1 MSLRHRLQASHSL
14 LRHYRAV
21 FRHFWVQRHAMR
33 TDFFSKQEAAFLPA
47 GLALQESP
55 PSASLR
61 WTARVLMALVGALLL
76 WSVLG
81 KVDIIVNAGGKI
93 IPSARIKSI
102 ASVDV
107 AAVRAL
113 YVREGQAVKAGEL
126 LVELDT
132 SAQDAEHDKAAGD
145 AAAALLQAARS
156 QALVDAID
164 RMQPPSLARVPAASD
179 TQWQAARQHVEGQ
192 FRQFRARLA
201 HIDGNI
207 MRYAA
212 ALPLATRH
220 AEDYRVLAQQ
230 HDVAPHAWLEK
241 EQARIDLAGQ
251 LADARNQR
259 AALIAETRK
268 EALDAQAESRRAAA
282 ASTQDARRAS
292 EHGKLLRLLSPVDGT
307 VQQLAV
313 HTVGGVVPAAQAL
326 MQIVPREDQVEVEA
340 FMDNKDVGF
349 VQEGQDAAV
358 KIDAFDYTRYGTV
371 PATVTHV
378 SRDAIQ
384 DEKKGLIYSVRLALR
399 KNSIAVD
406 GKPMALSAG
415 MSASVEIRTGERRII
430 AYVISPLIQHRHEAL
445 HER

>member
-1 MSLRHRLQASHSL
+1 L
-14 LRHYRAV
+14 
-21 FRHFWVQRHAMR
+21 
-33 TDFFSKQEAAFLPA
+33 
-47 GLALQESP
+47 
-55 PSASLR
+55 
-61 WTARVLMALVGALLL
+61 
-76 WSVLG
+76 
-81 KVDIIVNAGGKI
+81 
-93 IPSARIKSI
+93 
-102 ASVDV
+102 
-107 AAVRAL
+107 
-113 YVREGQAVKAGEL
+113 
-126 LVELDT
+126 
-132 SAQDAEHDKAAGD
+132 
-145 AAAALLQAARS
+145 
-156 QALVDAID
+156 
-164 RMQPPSLARVPAASD
+164 LARVPAASD
-179 TQWQAARQHVEGQ
+179 VQWQAARLHLEGQ

-201 HIDGNI
+201 HIDGN
-207 MRYAA
+207 MARYAT

-268 EALDAQAESRRAAA
+268 EALDAQAEGRRLAA

-313 HTVGGVVPAAQAL
+313 HTVGGVVPAAQPL

-349 VQEGQDAAV
+349 VREGQDAAV

-384 DEKKGLIYSVRLALR
+384 DEKKGLIYSVRVALR
-399 KNSIAVD
+399 KASIDID

-415 MSASVEIRTGERRII
+415 MSANVEIRTGERRII
-430 AYVISPLIQHRHEAL
+430 AYVLSPLVQHRHEAL

>member
-1 MSLRHRLQASHSL
+1 MSLRHRLQASCDL
-14 LRHYRAV
+14 LRHYCAV
-21 FRHFWVQRHAMR
+21 FRHFWALRQTVR

-47 GLALQESP
+47 GLSLQETP
-55 PSASLR
+55 GSASLR
-61 WTARVLMALVGALLL
+61 WTARVLIALVGVLLL

-93 IPSARIKSI
+93 IPSARIKTI

-107 AAVRAL
+107 AAVRSL
-113 YVREGQAVKAGEL
+113 HVREGQAVKTGQL

-132 SAQDAEHDKAAGD
+132 SAQDAEHDKASGD

-156 QALVDAID
+156 QTLVDAID
-164 RMQPPSLARVPAASD
+164 LLRPPVLTSVGGASD
-179 TQWQAARQHVEGQ
+179 AQWQAARLHLEGQ

-207 MRYAA
+207 ARYAA

-251 LADARNQR
+251 LAEARNQR

-268 EALDAQAESRRAAA
+268 EALDAQAEGRRAAA
-282 ASTQDARRAS
+282 ASVQDARRAS
-292 EHGKLLRLLSPVDGT
+292 EHGKLLRLISPVDGT
-307 VQQLAV
+307 VQQLTV
-313 HTVGGVVPAAQAL
+313 HTVGGVVPAAQPL

-340 FMDNKDVGF
+340 FIENRDVGF
-349 VQEGQDAAV
+349 VQEGQEAAV

-371 PATVTHV
+371 PATVRQV

-384 DEKKGLIYSVRLALR
+384 DEKKGLIYSVRVALR
-399 KNSIAVD
+399 RNSIAVD
-406 GKPMALSAG
+406 GKSMLLSSG
-415 MSASVEIRTGERRII
+415 MSTSVEIRTGERRII
-430 AYVISPLIQHRHEAL
+430 AYVLSPLMQHQREAL

>member
-1 MSLRHRLQASHSL
+1 MSLRHRLQASHAL

-21 FRHFWVQRHAMR
+21 FRHFWTLRHVMR
-33 TDFFSKQEAAFLPA
+33 TGFFNQQEAAFLPA

-55 PSASLR
+55 ASASLR
-61 WTARVLMALVGALLL
+61 WTARVLMALVCALLL

-93 IPSARIKSI
+93 IPSARSKTI
-102 ASVDV
+102 ASVDT
-107 AAVRAL
+107 AVVRSL
-113 YVREGQAVKAGEL
+113 NVREGQAVKAGEL

-132 SAQDAEHDKAAGD
+132 SAQDAERDKADGD
-145 AAAALLQAARS
+145 RAVALLQAARS
-156 QALVDAID
+156 QALLDAIE
-164 RMQPPSLARVPAASD
+164 RMQPPLLDKVAAASGA
-179 TQWQAARQHVEGQ
+179 QWQAARLHLEGQ
-192 FRQFRARLA
+192 YRQFRARLA
-201 HIDGNI
+201 QLDGNI
-207 MRYAA
+207 ARHVA

-241 EQARIDLAGQ
+241 EQARIGLAGQ
-251 LADARNQR
+251 LAEARHQR
-259 AALIAETRK
+259 AALIAETRR
-268 EALDAQAESRRAAA
+268 EALDAGVEGRRAAA
-282 ASTQDARRAS
+282 ASAQDARRAS
-292 EHGKLLRLLSPVDGT
+292 DHGNLLRLLSPVDGT
-307 VQQLAV
+307 VQQLAI
-313 HTVGGVVPAAQAL
+313 HTVGGVVPAAQPL
-326 MQIVPREDQVEVEA
+326 MQIVPREDAVEVEA

-349 VQEGQDAAV
+349 VHEGQDAAV

-384 DEKKGLIYSVRLALR
+384 DEKKGLIYSVRVALR
-399 KNSIAVD
+399 QNSIDVGGRAA
-406 GKPMALSAG
+406 ALSAG

-430 AYVISPLIQHRHEAL
+430 AYVLSPLVQHQHEAL

>member
-1 MSLRHRLQASHSL
+1 MSLRHRLQASCDL

-21 FRHFWVQRHAMR
+21 FRHFWALRHMMR
-33 TDFFSKQEAAFLPA
+33 TDFFSRQEAAFLPA
-47 GLALQESP
+47 GLALQETP
-55 PSASLR
+55 GSASLR
-61 WTARVLMALVGALLL
+61 WTARVLMALVCFLLL

-93 IPSARIKSI
+93 IPSTRIKTI

-113 YVREGQAVKAGEL
+113 YVREGQAVRAGEL

-164 RMQPPSLARVPAASD
+164 RMRPPSLAMVPSASD
-179 TQWQAARQHVEGQ
+179 AQWQAARLHLEGQ
-192 FRQFRARLA
+192 FRQFRARLT
-201 HIDGNI
+201 HIDGN
-207 MRYAA
+207 MARYAA

-220 AEDYRVLAQQ
+220 ADDYRVLAQQ

-268 EALDAQAESRRAAA
+268 DALDAQAEGRRAAA
-282 ASTQDARRAS
+282 SMQDARRAS

-313 HTVGGVVPAAQAL
+313 HTVGGVVPAAQPL

-349 VQEGQDAAV
+349 VHEGQDAAV

-384 DEKKGLIYSVRLALR
+384 DEKKGLIYSVRVALR
-399 KNSIAVD
+399 KNSIAID
-406 GKPMALSAG
+406 DKPMALSAG

-430 AYVISPLIQHRHEAL
+430 AYVLSPLVQHQHEAL

>member
-1 MSLRHRLQASHSL
+1 MSARHRLQALHEL
-14 LRHYRAV
+14 LRRYGAV
-21 FRHFWVQRHAMR
+21 FRHFWRLRDALR

-47 GLALQESP
+47 GLALQETP
-55 PSASLR
+55 GSASLR
-61 WTARVLMALVGALLL
+61 WTARVLMALVCFMLL

-81 KVDIIVNAGGKI
+81 QVDIIVNAGGKI
-93 IPSARIKSI
+93 IPSARIKTI

-113 YVREGQAVKAGEL
+113 HVREGQAVKAGEL

-145 AAAALLQAARS
+145 VAAALLQAARS

-164 RMQPPSLARVPAASD
+164 RIQPPLLARVQHASD
-179 TQWQAARQHVEGQ
+179 LQWQAARLQLEGQ

-207 MRYAA
+207 ARYAT

-268 EALDAQAESRRAAA
+268 EALDAQAEGRRLAA

-313 HTVGGVVPAAQAL
+313 HTVGGVVPAAQPL

-384 DEKKGLIYSVRLALR
+384 DEKKGLIYSVRVALR
-399 KNSIAVD
+399 KASIDID
-406 GKPMALSAG
+406 GKPMTLSAG

-430 AYVISPLIQHRHEAL
+430 AYVLSPLVQHRHEAL